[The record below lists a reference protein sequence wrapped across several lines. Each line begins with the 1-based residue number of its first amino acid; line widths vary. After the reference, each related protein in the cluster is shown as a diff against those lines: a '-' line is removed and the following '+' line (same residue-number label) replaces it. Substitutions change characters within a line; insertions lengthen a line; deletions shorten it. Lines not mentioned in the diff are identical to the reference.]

1 MLRQGDVIATR
12 LWALGRG
19 WVASFL
25 KLATFPDHMT
35 YYDDLAAGYNELHG
49 EEQRKKIELIA
60 QYVKTSAED
69 AILDIGC
76 GTGLSASFF
85 KGKITGIDPS
95 EGLLKQCS
103 FPTVKGVA
111 EILPFPDHSFD
122 LVLCITAIHHVKD
135 LEKALMEMKRVGKK
149 TWVISVLKKSEKRK
163 KIEEAIKTH
172 FKVVEQIEEEKDNIF
187 ILQSKN
193 I

>member
-1 MLRQGDVIATR
+1 
-12 LWALGRG
+12 
-19 WVASFL
+19 
-25 KLATFPDHMT
+25 MT

-49 EEQRKKIELIA
+49 EEQGKKLRLIA
-60 QYVKTSAED
+60 EHLKVSAED
-69 AILDIGC
+69 SILDIGC

-95 EGLLKQCS
+95 EGLLKQCP
-103 FPTVKGVA
+103 FPTVKGTA
-111 EILPFPDHSFD
+111 ENLPFPDHSFD
-122 LVLCITAIHHVKD
+122 LVLCLTAIHHAEN

-149 TWVISVLKKSEKRK
+149 DWVISVLKKSEKRK
-163 KIEEAIKTH
+163 KIEESLKTH
-172 FKVVEQIEEEKDNIF
+172 FKVVEQLEEEKDDIF